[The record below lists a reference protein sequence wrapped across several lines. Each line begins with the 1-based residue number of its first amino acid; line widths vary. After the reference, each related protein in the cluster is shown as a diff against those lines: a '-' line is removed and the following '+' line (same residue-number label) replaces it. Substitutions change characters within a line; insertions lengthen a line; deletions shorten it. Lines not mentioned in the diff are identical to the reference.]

1 MEQQEKSLHFLFQ
14 ILMNELTRDG
24 TSPAAAAAAADEW
37 VKREVLPELA

>member
-1 MEQQEKSLHFLFQ
+1 MEQEKSLHFLFQ

-24 TSPAAAAAAADEW
+24 TSPAAAAADEW